1 LLRQDPKEKIMSRA
15 DLNRLLG
22 DLQKSPDLLEE
33 CKGVAQNPEAAV
45 RWADARGYDLTA
57 EEIEELVASERELTD
72 DELEDAAGGEDAWPP
87 PGGGG

>member
-1 LLRQDPKEKIMSRA
+1 MSRA

-33 CKGVAQNPEAAV
+33 WKGMAQDPEAAA
-45 RWADARGYDLTA
+45 RWAGARGYDLTTG
-57 EEIEELVASERELTD
+57 EVEDLVASDRELTD
-72 DELEDAAGGEDAWPP
+72 DELEDAAGGEEAWPP

>member
-1 LLRQDPKEKIMSRA
+1 MSRA

-22 DLQKSPDLLEE
+22 DLQKSSDLLEE
-33 CKGVAQNPEAAV
+33 AKSVGKDPEAAV
-45 RWADARGYDLTA
+45 RWAGARGYDLTTDEA
-57 EEIEELVASERELTD
+57 EELVLSDRELTD

>member
-1 LLRQDPKEKIMSRA
+1 MSTA

-33 CKGVAQNPEAAV
+33 VRGVAKDPEAV
-45 RWADARGYDLTA
+45 VQWAGTKGYDLTT
-57 EEIEELVASERELTD
+57 EEVEELVASDRELND
-72 DELEDAAGGEDAWPP
+72 DELEEAAGGEDAWPP

>member
-1 LLRQDPKEKIMSRA
+1 MSRT

-22 DLQKSPDLLEE
+22 DLQKTPDLLEE
-33 CKGVAQNPEAAV
+33 LRGVAKDPEAAA
-45 RWADARGYDLTA
+45 RWAGAKEYDLTT
-57 EEIEELVASERELTD
+57 EEIEELVASDRELTD